1 MGGMNMNLHKYSI
14 RVGGLLCM
22 TICLYVYG
30 MQGQQIS
37 PDQQSNRHSLRVEDI
52 SQPDDAPK
60 EMAPTLFT
68 IQEEENSAENI
79 HQPDDASKEMAPT
92 LHTTKEDGYF
102 EEEEVGYSER
112 EEVEYSEREE
122 VEYSYCTTTS
132 QEGFLQLNA
141 SRALSHVV
149 FSDMGQNATQN
160 QKRVDVSSSS
170 AKAAVMYGQSGVAV
184 QGMINRT
191 ESVVQKAGRG
201 IPLNRKPKVVYSHS
215 RLCVSR
221 PVEPSCIIPP
231 QADVHGIGVTVMQ
244 NTSTTSNLPNTASG
258 LSLQALLSERSQDDQ
273 SDQYQSAQLLLQA
286 TRYTHTSST
295 NVYDENPTAALHDT
309 EEVIDKTDTD
319 ISPMMQLLA
328 KHDSQAPTMVNSG
341 SRRLGLSR
349 NALNNA
355 SYTCLPVLQ
364 INDLRA
370 DNCDALLSHGQRDKG
385 IHSMNQVL
393 ANHDN
398 GQALTMSNGDSC
410 RLGLNRHACNV
421 ASCTCLPVLPRS
433 LQNADGLENSVRADL
448 DHAQQSRFMDF
459 DTAPAQA
466 MTFDSHTS
474 QCPNGNSNIV
484 LQHSRRCSAHDVN
497 SLIRSKRPKPPL
509 PLDTPLKDVRL
520 QPKKVLPIRVILS
533 IDGGGSRGIIP
544 LTYLREMERLLDCQG
559 CKFPVDMVAGTSVGA
574 LVGCA
579 LLLNKMPDL
588 YDNYERIAEQVFRKN
603 YWSLGGFWGPAYY
616 SDGRKQVIAKILGDR
631 GMDALDNKFMAPFF
645 SLRTNETLVGS
656 NFGENANMYGLLD
669 LLMMTTAA
677 PTYFDPHV
685 CQSNKGVE
693 VEGADGGI
701 FANHPGMLAY
711 RAARVL
717 YPNDKIVMIS
727 LGTGACHTMEGE
739 YASQRKGMVYWA
751 KKFSEISLVASSNDV
766 NAALF
771 QLSVFDKNFKYIR
784 IQPSLEKGDLIT
796 DGKGHVYIKR
806 LRDIALNS
814 ISEFSGG
821 PQHTS
826 FAKAVKKL
834 KRRMAQD

>member
-1 MGGMNMNLHKYSI
+1 MNLHKYSI
-14 RVGGLLCM
+14 RVGGILCM

-37 PDQQSNRHSLRVEDI
+37 SDQQSNRHSLRVEDI
-52 SQPDDAPK
+52 SPPDDAPK

-102 EEEEVGYSER
+102 EEEEVGYSEE
-112 EEVEYSEREE
+112 EEVGYFEEEE

-132 QEGFLQLNA
+132 QEGFLQLRG
-141 SRALSHVV
+141 SRSLSHVML
-149 FSDMGQNATQN
+149 SNREQNATQN

-170 AKAAVMYGQSGVAV
+170 AKAAVMYVQSGVAV

-201 IPLNRKPKVVYSHS
+201 IPLAIKPKVMSSHS

-221 PVEPSCIIPP
+221 SIEPSCIIPS
-231 QADVHGIGVTVMQ
+231 QADVHGIGGTVMHDP
-244 NTSTTSNLPNTASG
+244 STTSILPNTASD
-258 LSLQALLSERSQDDQ
+258 LSLQALLSGVSQDDQ
-273 SDQYQSAQLLLQA
+273 SDQHQSAQLVLQA
-286 TRYTHTSST
+286 TSYTNASST
-295 NVYDENPTAALHDT
+295 NLYNENPTAALSHNI
-309 EEVIDKTDTD
+309 EEVMDQTDPH
-319 ISPMMQLLA
+319 ISPIMQL
-328 KHDSQAPTMVNSG
+328 
-341 SRRLGLSR
+341 
-349 NALNNA
+349 
-355 SYTCLPVLQ
+355 
-364 INDLRA
+364 
-370 DNCDALLSHGQRDKG
+370 
-385 IHSMNQVL
+385 L

-398 GQALTMSNGDSC
+398 GQALPMGNGNSLKLMHKSPMATSCSQINVQPLNDMRADNCDSRLRGGQRAQGIPYRNQVLANYDNCQVPTMANSDGR

-421 ASCTCLPVLPRS
+421 ASYTRFPVLS
-433 LQNADGLENSVRADL
+433 LNAQNADGLENSFRADL
-448 DHAQQSRFMDF
+448 DNAQQSRFMDF
-459 DTAPAQA
+459 DSAPAQA

-474 QCPNGNSNIV
+474 QRR
-484 LQHSRRCSAHDVN
+484 HSRGGSAHDAY
-497 SLIRSKRPKPPL
+497 SLMRSKGEKPPL
-509 PLDTPLKDVRL
+509 PLNSSLKDVRL
-520 QPKKVLPIRVILS
+520 QPKKALPIRVILS

-544 LTYLREMERLLDCQG
+544 LTYLLEMERLLDCQG

-588 YDNYERIAEQVFRKN
+588 YDNYERIVEQVFRKN

>member
-52 SQPDDAPK
+52 SPPDDAPK
-60 EMAPTLFT
+60 EMALTLFT

-92 LHTTKEDGYF
+92 LHTTKEDRYS

-132 QEGFLQLNA
+132 QEGFLQLRG
-141 SRALSHVV
+141 SRSLSHVML
-149 FSDMGQNATQN
+149 SNKEQNATQN

-170 AKAAVMYGQSGVAV
+170 AKAAVMYVQSGVAV

-231 QADVHGIGVTVMQ
+231 QADVHGIGGTVMQ

-273 SDQYQSAQLLLQA
+273 SDQHQSALS
-286 TRYTHTSST
+286 H
-295 NVYDENPTAALHDT
+295 NI
-309 EEVIDKTDTD
+309 EEVMDQTDPH
-319 ISPMMQLLA
+319 ISPIMQL
-328 KHDSQAPTMVNSG
+328 
-341 SRRLGLSR
+341 
-349 NALNNA
+349 
-355 SYTCLPVLQ
+355 
-364 INDLRA
+364 
-370 DNCDALLSHGQRDKG
+370 
-385 IHSMNQVL
+385 L

-398 GQALTMSNGDSC
+398 GQALPMGNGNSLKLMHKSPMATSCSQINVQPLNDMRADNCDSCLMGGQRAQGIPYRNQVLANHDNCQVPTMANSDSC

-421 ASCTCLPVLPRS
+421 ASYTRLPVLPRI
-433 LQNADGLENSVRADL
+433 LQNADGLENSFRADL
-448 DHAQQSRFMDF
+448 DNAQQSRFMDF
-459 DTAPAQA
+459 DSAPAQA
-466 MTFDSHTS
+466 MIFDSHTS
-474 QCPNGNSNIV
+474 QRR
-484 LQHSRRCSAHDVN
+484 HSRGGSAHDAY
-497 SLIRSKRPKPPL
+497 SLMRSKGEKPPL

-520 QPKKVLPIRVILS
+520 QPKKALPIRVILS

-544 LTYLREMERLLDCQG
+544 LTYLLEMERLLDCQG

>member
-1 MGGMNMNLHKYSI
+1 
-14 RVGGLLCM
+14 
-22 TICLYVYG
+22 
-30 MQGQQIS
+30 
-37 PDQQSNRHSLRVEDI
+37 
-52 SQPDDAPK
+52 
-60 EMAPTLFT
+60 
-68 IQEEENSAENI
+68 
-79 HQPDDASKEMAPT
+79 MAPT

-102 EEEEVGYSER
+102 EEEEVGYFEE
-112 EEVEYSEREE
+112 EEVGYSEREGVGYSEEEE
-122 VEYSYCTTTS
+122 VGYSYCTTTS

-141 SRALSHVV
+141 SRALSHVI

-191 ESVVQKAGRG
+191 ESVVQKAGGG

-221 PVEPSCIIPP
+221 SIEPSCSYDNRYLCNAIETSKQLTIIPS
-231 QADVHGIGVTVMQ
+231 QADVHGIDGTVMQ
-244 NTSTTSNLPNTASG
+244 NTSTTSNLPNTASD
-258 LSLQALLSERSQDDQ
+258 LSLQALLSGVSQDDQ
-273 SDQYQSAQLLLQA
+273 SDQHQSALS
-286 TRYTHTSST
+286 H
-295 NVYDENPTAALHDT
+295 NI
-309 EEVIDKTDTD
+309 EEVMDQTDPH
-319 ISPMMQLLA
+319 ISPIMQL
-328 KHDSQAPTMVNSG
+328 
-341 SRRLGLSR
+341 
-349 NALNNA
+349 
-355 SYTCLPVLQ
+355 
-364 INDLRA
+364 
-370 DNCDALLSHGQRDKG
+370 
-385 IHSMNQVL
+385 L

-398 GQALTMSNGDSC
+398 GQALPMGNGNSLKLMHKSPMATSCSQIHVQPLNDMRADNCDSRLRGGQRAQGIPYRNQVLANHDNCQVPTMANSDGR

-421 ASCTCLPVLPRS
+421 ASYTRFPVLS
-433 LQNADGLENSVRADL
+433 LNAQNADGLENSFRADL
-448 DHAQQSRFMDF
+448 DNAQQSRFMDF
-459 DTAPAQA
+459 DSAPAQA

-474 QCPNGNSNIV
+474 QRR
-484 LQHSRRCSAHDVN
+484 HSRGGSAHDAY
-497 SLIRSKRPKPPL
+497 SLMRSKGEKPPL
-509 PLDTPLKDVRL
+509 PLNSSLKDVRL

-579 LLLNKMPDL
+579 LLLNKMQDL
-588 YDNYERIAEQVFRKN
+588 YDNYERIVEQVFRKN
-603 YWSLGGFWGPAYY
+603 YWSLGGFWGAAYY
-616 SDGRKQVIAKILGDR
+616 SDGRKKVIEEILGDI
-631 GMDALDNKFMAPFF
+631 GIDALDNKFMAPFF

-669 LLMMTTAA
+669 LLMMTSAA

-685 CQSNKGVE
+685 CKSSKGVE

-727 LGTGACHTMEGE
+727 LGTGACHTMEE
-739 YASQRKGMVYWA
+739 QYASQRKGIIYWA
-751 KKFSEISLVASSNDV
+751 KKFSEIAIVASSNDV

-771 QLSVFDKNFKYIR
+771 QLSVLDKNFQYIR
-784 IQPSLEKGDLIT
+784 IQPSLDKGDLIT
-796 DGKGHVYIKR
+796 DGKGHTYIQR
-806 LRDIALNS
+806 LRDVALNS

-834 KRRMAQD
+834 KGRMAQD